1 MIALVNDILYE
12 CIFELL
18 FFNHQKNTL
27 ETEIPTI
34 SVLADEE
41 FLPFRENT
49 FDLVVSSLRLV
60 NPFELFKTVCYKQI
74 IYAIKI

>member
-1 MIALVNDILYE
+1 M
-12 CIFELL
+12 
-18 FFNHQKNTL
+18 
-27 ETEIPTI
+27 EIPTV

-60 NPFELFKTVCYKQI
+60 IHLYFLKMYVINNLWYTVLILLGKENR
-74 IYAIKI
+74 